1 MFFQLIP
8 CQSSYCHDFTSE
20 TLLHNYSCQHILLI
34 QLIYAR
40 SFPGQRT
47 VSLAGKRADILQNIV
62 STTFAN
68 SNYFYQSGLN
78 PLRLVSFVNSKRFR
92 R

>member
-1 MFFQLIP
+1 MCSFNEFHVNLLIVMILP
-8 CQSSYCHDFTSE
+8 VEHFYTITHVK
-20 TLLHNYSCQHILLI
+20 YILLI

-47 VSLAGKRADILQNIV
+47 VALAGKRADILQNIV
-62 STTFAN
+62 STTFVN

-78 PLRLVSFVNSKRFR
+78 PLRLVQMI
-92 R
+92 